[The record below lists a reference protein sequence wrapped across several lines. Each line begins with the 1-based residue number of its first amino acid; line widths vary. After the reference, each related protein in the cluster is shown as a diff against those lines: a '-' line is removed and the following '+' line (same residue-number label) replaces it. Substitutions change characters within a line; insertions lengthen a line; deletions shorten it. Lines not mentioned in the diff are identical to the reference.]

1 MAHILARGAFAWIA
15 VMLIVPI
22 VIASVVVACLV
33 YPCVWL
39 SLYEGEK
46 LPDDA
51 DGKLNDQ
58 DLYNENQ
65 LQLARLWELEGR

>member
-1 MAHILARGAFAWIA
+1 MAHTLVRGAFAWIA

-39 SLYEGEK
+39 SRHEEGPSRDPAGAPSE
-46 LPDDA
+46 
-51 DGKLNDQ
+51 Q
-58 DLYNENQ
+58 DLYSENQ
-65 LQLARLWELEGR
+65 LKLARLWEIEGR

>member
-1 MAHILARGAFAWIA
+1 MIHTLVRGAFAWIA

-39 SLYEGEK
+39 SLYKGG
-46 LPDDA
+46 LSRDPDGA
-51 DGKLNDQ
+51 PNDQ
-58 DLYNENQ
+58 DPYNENE
-65 LQLARLWELEGR
+65 LQLARLWEIEGR

>member
-1 MAHILARGAFAWIA
+1 MALTLARVAFAWIA

-33 YPCVWL
+33 YPLAWL
-39 SLYEGEK
+39 STYKEEARRE
-46 LPDDA
+46 PQRTQS
-51 DGKLNDQ
+51 DQ
-58 DLYNENQ
+58 DLYDENQ

>member
-1 MAHILARGAFAWIA
+1 
-15 VMLIVPI
+15 MLIVPV

-39 SLYEGEK
+39 SLYKDKGG
-46 LPDDA
+46 LSRDPD
-51 DGKLNDQ
+51 GTPNDQ

-65 LQLARLWELEGR
+65 LQLARLWEIEGR